1 MSAPAIARSAGI
13 ADNAA
18 MSIRDTLLAT
28 KVTPPLQHRM
38 SVPRTALLALLNQ
51 PATYALTLLSAP
63 AGFGK
68 TTLLAQWAASHPHPV
83 AWLTLDGDDGEPE
96 RFLSY
101 LLAALHQATPLQSAA
116 WNDRHPAGVA
126 PTAVLASVIN
136 ELDRQAAPLTL
147 VLDDYHLAATPAVN
161 QILTQ
166 ILTHQPPQLRM
177 MIATR
182 EEPPL
187 PLARLRARGQLCELR
202 APDLRLSTTEAG
214 ELLHQIPGLQL
225 SVAAIA
231 ILAERTE
238 GWAAGLQ
245 LAALSLR
252 HQHDTDRVVRSFS
265 GSDRFVLDYLLEEVF
280 SQQPPAIQQFLLHT
294 AILDRMCGP
303 LCDAVLA
310 ATPGSSQ
317 VQLEAIEQANLFL
330 QPLDSERR
338 WYRYHHLFGEF
349 LRQRL
354 STTGIN
360 PAPLHLRASG
370 WYAGH
375 DLDLAALQH
384 ASAAGDHARVASL
397 AEQSWQRLDLHFQLA
412 AWSRLVAQLPDEIR
426 RVRPVLLV
434 QYAWALLDTG
444 AIADCEAQLQAAE
457 YWLHTPETNSAQ
469 MAAMVVVAEELVETL
484 PARIAVAR
492 AYLAQVRNDTDAT
505 ERYAAQALADPAIDP
520 LLRAQA
526 DSLRGAAAWAHGD
539 LEAAAQAMSAW
550 MTYSHQSGN
559 HTFAYASAFYLAEI
573 RRHQGRLREAVRIC
587 QQYLGKL
594 AADPHPTDYAAA
606 HLQLGLALLAYQHGD
621 LASADQHLQHSQAHA
636 AYAMLIDWPFRYR
649 IAQAH
654 MAAAAGDWGRA
665 FELLDQAEQ
674 QYLPNPAPDHLPRA
688 ALRARLQLRQG
699 DAAAAYAWE
708 AHVGQLPLTYQH
720 EYSHLTRA
728 RVWIAR
734 YRQEQARSDW
744 QQADRL
750 LQQLYQAAKTSNR
763 SASLIEILLLQALLW
778 DASPQRQ
785 HEQQALVALEQALAL
800 AAPEGFVRLFS
811 DEGAAM
817 LQLLSKR
824 QAQRSPAHDRLRPFS
839 EQIMATLHGSLGPLA
854 SNTPVER
861 LIEPLTEREREVLQ
875 LIAQGLSNQDLAERL
890 HLSLQTVKVHTR
902 NIYGKLGVSS
912 RTQAIARGRALGQLP
927 DA

>member
-1 MSAPAIARSAGI
+1 
-13 ADNAA
+13 
-18 MSIRDTLLAT
+18 
-28 KVTPPLQHRM
+28 
-38 SVPRTALLALLNQ
+38 
-51 PATYALTLLSAP
+51 
-63 AGFGK
+63 
-68 TTLLAQWAASHPHPV
+68 LLAQWAASHPHPV
-83 AWLTLDGDDGEPE
+83 AWLTLDTDDGEPE

-101 LLAALHQATPLQSAA
+101 LMAALQQATALQSSA
-116 WNDRHPAGVA
+116 WNDRHPAGGT
-126 PTAVLASVIN
+126 PTAILASVIN
-136 ELDRQAAPLTL
+136 ELTSQTAPLTL

-161 QILTQ
+161 QILTH
-166 ILTHQPPQLRM
+166 ILTYQPPQLRM

-202 APDLRLSTTEAG
+202 APDLRLSDTEAG
-214 ELLHQIPGLQL
+214 ELLHQIPGLHL
-225 SVAAIA
+225 SAATIA

-265 GSDRFVLDYLLEEVF
+265 GRDRFVLDYLLEEVF
-280 SQQPPAIQQFLLHT
+280 TQQPPAIQQFLLHT
-294 AILDRMCGP
+294 AILDRLCGP
-303 LCDAVLA
+303 LCDAMLA
-310 ATPGSSQ
+310 TPPGSSQ
-317 VQLEAIEQANLFL
+317 AHLEAIAQANLFL

-354 STTGIN
+354 PTAGIN

-370 WYAGH
+370 WYASH

-412 AWSRLVAQLPDEIR
+412 AWCRSVAQLPEEVR
-426 RVRPVLLV
+426 RVRPVLMV

-444 AIADCEAQLQAAE
+444 AIAACEAQLQAAE
-457 YWLHTPETNSAQ
+457 YWLHMPETNSA
-469 MAAMVVVAEELVETL
+469 AVVVAEEQFETL

-492 AYLAQVRNDTDAT
+492 AYLAQVHNDTDAT

-526 DSLRGAAAWAHGD
+526 ASLRGAAAWAHGD
-539 LEAAAQAMSAW
+539 LAVAAQAMSAW

-573 RRHQGRLREAVRIC
+573 CMHQGRLREAERIC

-594 AADPHPTDYAAA
+594 AEDPHPADYAAA
-606 HLQLGLALLAYQHGD
+606 HLQLGLALLAYQRAD
-621 LASADQHLQHSQAHA
+621 SASADQHLQHSQSHA
-636 AYAMLIDWPFRYR
+636 AKAALIDWPFRYR

-654 MAAAAGDWGRA
+654 MAAAAEDWERA
-665 FELLDQAEQ
+665 FDLIDQAEQ
-674 QYLPNPAPDHLPRA
+674 QYLPNPAPDHMPRA

-708 AHVGQLPLTYQH
+708 AHLGILPLTYQH
-720 EYSHLTRA
+720 EYSQLTRA
-728 RVWIAR
+728 RVWITR
-734 YRQEQARSDW
+734 YRQEQALADW

-750 LQQLYQAAKTSNR
+750 LRQLYQTAKTSNR
-763 SASLIEILLLQALLW
+763 SASQIEILLLQALLC
-778 DASPQRQ
+778 DASPHRQ
-785 HEQQALVALEQALAL
+785 QEQQALAALEQALAL

-811 DEGAAM
+811 DEGSAM

-824 QAQRSPAHDRLRPFS
+824 HAQRNPAHDRLRPFS
-839 EQIMATLHGSLGPLA
+839 EQIMATLHESLGPLA
-854 SNTPVER
+854 SNTPVEP

-890 HLSLQTVKVHTR
+890 YISLQTVKVHTR

-927 DA
+927 EA